1 MTWLVK
7 CLTIPVKMGM
17 KEYIGSKL
25 ERGVKLK
32 HRFSFLL
39 LLVCSLALT
48 VGLMGGVAR
57 AEDGFF
63 DSNGVKIYYV
73 TEGEG
78 EPVVLIHGWM
88 ADSSMWGRDEH
99 GNTKLNASAG
109 FKLIAFDCR
118 GHGKSDKP
126 HDRKQYGVELA
137 ADVVRLLDH
146 LHIDKAHLVGY
157 SSGAFIAGK
166 VAASYPERV
175 LSVVYAGQAPVILEV
190 MKPGDFS
197 EVDSFARA
205 VQSGDLGSYLIDVI
219 PADRPKPTRE
229 QAEAIA
235 KYLYGGKDVEAFAI
249 CGQSFPELAV
259 TITDLKKCQA
269 PVLFIRGE
277 NESQHVKG
285 KIETARELL
294 GHGEIKIIPGG
305 DHITTLT
312 KPEFEAAL
320 LDFLRHGQAKGY
332 SD

>member
-1 MTWLVK
+1 
-7 CLTIPVKMGM
+7 M

-25 ERGVKLK
+25 ERGVKLED
-32 HRFSFLL
+32 RFSFQL
-39 LLVCSLALT
+39 LLVCSLALM

-63 DSNGVKIYYV
+63 DSNGVKIYYI

-88 ADSSMWGRDEH
+88 ADSSMWGRDQQ
-99 GNTKLNASAG
+99 GNTKLDGSVG

-126 HDRKQYGVELA
+126 HDPKQYGVELA

-146 LHIDKAHLVGY
+146 LHLDKAHLVGY

-166 VAASYPERV
+166 VAATYPDRV
-175 LSVVYAGQAPVILEV
+175 LSVVYAGQAPVIAEV

-197 EVDSFARA
+197 EVESFARA
-205 VQSGDLGSYLIDVI
+205 VESGDLASYLIDI
-219 PADRPKPTRE
+219 TPADRPKPTRE
-229 QAEAIA
+229 QAEAVA

-269 PVLFIRGE
+269 PILFIHGE
-277 NESQHVKG
+277 NDSNHVKNKV
-285 KIETARELL
+285 KIARELL
-294 GHGEIKIIPGG
+294 GHGEIKVIKGG
-305 DHITTLT
+305 DHITTLI
-312 KPEFEAAL
+312 KPEFGAAL
-320 LDFLRHGQAKGY
+320 LEFWRNGRLQ
-332 SD
+332 